1 MSQPGPMGWGLP
13 NVSES
18 ALHDLEKRAF
28 DDLAKLA
35 PRYLMRH
42 DAREPKNDALI
53 KRVEDRVKAAGW
65 DEGMIL
71 PFLFDE
77 ATKMKPAWLR
87 QLIGSCFQAGTLIR
101 MADGSHKQIQDIRVF
116 DKVLTAE
123 GNVGYVTAT
132 MGREADELMY
142 SVKLWGHKAVE
153 MTGEHPLLTKR
164 GYVKASELQLDDF
177 VAVPKYL
184 PQKTTI
190 LETSAYALRN
200 GQAIRRSRRHATS
213 SRSVSVGPIGTLRK
227 EIPVHNTIPDL
238 IYLDSRFGRLCGLY
252 LAEGN
257 ADENKLV
264 FTFNINERDT
274 LAREVIDLWRDVFD
288 VEAVLSSPTKQVCKN
303 GKKVSVVTT
312 CKVTVHSTI
321 WAVTFKNLFGTGSS
335 KKSLPPDIASG
346 PKEFLEALVG
356 GWLDGDGHQK
366 TETTIQGTTVSKAL
380 SLDIHAICNG
390 LDMMPTLTSS
400 IPKIGNGVKTR
411 QVRFDVHLRNPSKS
425 LCCNETESHVW
436 RKVRELSSRAYVG
449 KVYNFEVHGDNS
461 YVAEGLGVHNCVASG
476 DMRTTAYRMV
486 AEIFVFHDPE
496 ELPGTKF
503 SGPESLAFFAPFSY
517 RAGRKL
523 AGINGNSDGSLCLP
537 HIRGKMQFGHLP
549 CNTPGLTVDA
559 FPEPQREATYKQWGA
574 NDTLL
579 NQFASQAAPFKLL
592 ESEPVK
598 SVDDIHTLI
607 CDHLKPANI
616 CSSWGFRTTGKSLG
630 QDANGATIKQWTRSG
645 TWHHNMSVVG
655 HVKRSGTEYVI
666 VENSWGNYH
675 DGSTCFAVEAGEM
688 DRWLKQ
694 SECQSVGEIDLTD
707 SGPAV
712 DWGTV

>member
-28 DDLAKLA
+28 DDLAKVA
-35 PRYLMRH
+35 PSHLMRH
-42 DAREPKNDALI
+42 SEREPKNTELLR
-53 KRVEDRVKAAGW
+53 RVEDRVTAAGW

-87 QLIGSCFQAGTLIR
+87 QLIGSC
-101 MADGSHKQIQDIRVF
+101 
-116 DKVLTAE
+116 
-123 GNVGYVTAT
+123 
-132 MGREADELMY
+132 
-142 SVKLWGHKAVE
+142 
-153 MTGEHPLLTKR
+153 
-164 GYVKASELQLDDF
+164 
-177 VAVPKYL
+177 
-184 PQKTTI
+184 
-190 LETSAYALRN
+190 
-200 GQAIRRSRRHATS
+200 
-213 SRSVSVGPIGTLRK
+213 
-227 EIPVHNTIPDL
+227 
-238 IYLDSRFGRLCGLY
+238 
-252 LAEGN
+252 
-257 ADENKLV
+257 
-264 FTFNINERDT
+264 
-274 LAREVIDLWRDVFD
+274 
-288 VEAVLSSPTKQVCKN
+288 
-303 GKKVSVVTT
+303 
-312 CKVTVHSTI
+312 
-321 WAVTFKNLFGTGSS
+321 
-335 KKSLPPDIASG
+335 
-346 PKEFLEALVG
+346 
-356 GWLDGDGHQK
+356 
-366 TETTIQGTTVSKAL
+366 
-380 SLDIHAICNG
+380 
-390 LDMMPTLTSS
+390 
-400 IPKIGNGVKTR
+400 
-411 QVRFDVHLRNPSKS
+411 
-425 LCCNETESHVW
+425 
-436 RKVRELSSRAYVG
+436 
-449 KVYNFEVHGDNS
+449 
-461 YVAEGLGVHNCVASG
+461 VASG

-486 AEIFVFHDPE
+486 AEVFVFHDVE

-598 SVDDIHTLI
+598 SVEDIHTLI

-616 CSSWGFRTTGKSLG
+616 CSMWGFRTTGKSLG

-645 TWHHNMSVVG
+645 QWAHNMSVVG
-655 HVKRSGTEYVI
+655 HVKKSGTEYVI
-666 VENSWGNYH
+666 IENSWGNYH

-694 SECQSVGEIDLTD
+694 AECQSVGEIDLND